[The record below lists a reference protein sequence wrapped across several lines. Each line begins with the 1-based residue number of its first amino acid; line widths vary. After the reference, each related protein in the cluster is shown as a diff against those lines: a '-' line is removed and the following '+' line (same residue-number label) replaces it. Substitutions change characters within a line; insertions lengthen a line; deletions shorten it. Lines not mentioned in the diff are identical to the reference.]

1 MNVTVATLL
10 QSQVSLDIEV
20 DSAAIGSAIDRA
32 YRRLSERV
40 NVPGFRKGK
49 APRAVLEAA
58 VGRSAVLEEAADIA
72 VNDAYRQ
79 ALEQTGLEPISQP
92 EIDLQ
97 GTGLDPSQP
106 LFFTAKF
113 YVQPAVELGDYGAIR
128 IEPPKTTVTDEDVD
142 AMLTRLAESQ
152 TPWEP
157 VEDRPAEA
165 GDLAILNLKGMVDEE
180 TLIDQQEQEQFL
192 NPEGTPDPTLPDLT
206 PHILGMAVG
215 EYKDFDLPLPEG
227 FEPAQYAGKT
237 MRCHAELA
245 RLERKAAT
253 ILDDAFAQS
262 VGNGEYDSIEALR
275 TAGRASMESQQR
287 LADAET
293 FVEEVTR
300 RAVDEAGVELPPPL
314 VEEEIHRTLDN
325 FKAEIE
331 GRQSLT
337 LDLYLRM
344 AGKTMEDLH
353 EEVRGPSEQRVKSNL
368 VLEAIAAREGIEA
381 PRAQVDAEVRELAT
395 HPTVKER
402 DRGRVLT
409 SPVVRGRIEERLK
422 RRLALQR
429 LLEIANPTV
438 ESADT
443 SESDESTQQ
452 QQQVLQ
458 QAAESHADALESPTV
473 QPTDTEEEI

>member
-1 MNVTVATLL
+1 MNVTVATLPN
-10 QSQVSLDIEV
+10 SQVSLDIEV
-20 DSAAIGSAIDRA
+20 ESAAVGSAIDRA
-32 YRRLSERV
+32 YQRLSQRV

-58 VGRSAVLEEAADIA
+58 IGRSAVLEEAADIA

-79 ALEQTGLEPISQP
+79 ALEQTGLEPLSQP

-97 GTGLDPSQP
+97 GDGLDPSQP

-113 YVQPAVELGDYGAIR
+113 YVRPKVELGDYRAIR
-128 IEPPKTTVTDEDVD
+128 VDPPKTTVTDEDVD
-142 AMLTRLAESQ
+142 AMLARLAESQ

-165 GDLAILNLKGMVDEE
+165 GDLAILNIKGVVEDE

-192 NPEGTPDPTLPDLT
+192 NPEGSPDPTIPDLT
-206 PHILGMAVG
+206 PHIIGMSVG
-215 EYKDFDLPLPEG
+215 DSRDFDLPLPEG

-237 MRCHAELA
+237 MQCHAELV
-245 RLERKAAT
+245 RLERKSAP

-262 VGNGEYDSIEALR
+262 IGNGEYDSIEALR
-275 TAGRASMESQQR
+275 TAGRISMESQQR
-287 LADAET
+287 IEDAET
-293 FVEEVTR
+293 FVEQVTR
-300 RAVDEAGVELPPPL
+300 RAVDEATVELPPPL

-325 FKAEIE
+325 FQAELE
-331 GRQSLT
+331 SQQRLT
-337 LDLYLRM
+337 MDLYLRLS
-344 AGKTMEDLH
+344 GKTMEGLH
-353 EEVRGPSEQRVKSNL
+353 EEVRAPSEQRVKSNL
-368 VLEAIAAREGIEA
+368 VLEAIADAEGIAA
-381 PRAQVDAEVRELAT
+381 PREQVDAEVRELAAL
-395 HPTVKER
+395 PTVKER

-409 SPVVRGRIEERLK
+409 SPVVRERIENRLK

-429 LLEIANPTV
+429 LLEIANPTAD
-438 ESADT
+438 STDT

-452 QQQVLQ
+452 QQILQ

-473 QPTDTEEEI
+473 QPSEEEI